1 MSGDGGA
8 CACVVCVW
16 CVRRLHGCREECGG
30 SRVLAINVLYPVY
43 EVMGIAHSIHS
54 YHLHVRVLC

>member
-43 EVMGIAHSIHS
+43 DQQRQLHHSVVDHGIIILES
-54 YHLHVRVLC
+54 